1 MRSCQKFLSNPEA
14 LNFGDILSPGILE
27 GSSGKCVVL
36 LFLGLLPLLEPLP
49 FLHQAGQGILYA
61 KGDIEVGHNRK
72 ALGFHVLL
80 ILQERVH
87 EC

>member
-1 MRSCQKFLSNPEA
+1 MRSCQEFLSNPEA
-14 LNFGDILSPGILE
+14 LNFCYILSPGILE
-27 GSSGKCVVL
+27 GPSGKCVVL

-49 FLHQAGQGILYA
+49 FLHQAGQGILNA